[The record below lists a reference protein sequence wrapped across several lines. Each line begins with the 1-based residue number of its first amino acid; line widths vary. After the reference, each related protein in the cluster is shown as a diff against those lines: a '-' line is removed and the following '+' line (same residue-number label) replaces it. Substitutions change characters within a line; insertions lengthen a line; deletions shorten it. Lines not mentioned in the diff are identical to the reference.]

1 VPPEIAR
8 KVAAPRLTPEN
19 AAILDRIRATS
30 GTSHLRA
37 DLQGEG
43 QGWSLGLRLWSEN
56 AAILDRIRATAG
68 TSHLRAD
75 LQGEG
80 QGLSQGWGL
89 AGG

>member
-1 VPPEIAR
+1 MHSLEVPAFAVLHTDNTGEQTHCLGVDQRAKCDTACALQETSWKVPPEIAR

-43 QGWSLGLRLWSEN
+43 S
-56 AAILDRIRATAG
+56 A
-68 TSHLRAD
+68 
-75 LQGEG
+75 
-80 QGLSQGWGL
+80 
-89 AGG
+89 